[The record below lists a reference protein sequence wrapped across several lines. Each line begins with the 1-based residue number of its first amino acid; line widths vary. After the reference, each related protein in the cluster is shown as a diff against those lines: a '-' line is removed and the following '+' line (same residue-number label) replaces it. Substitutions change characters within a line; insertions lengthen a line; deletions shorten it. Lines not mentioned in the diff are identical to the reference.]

1 MVAAPR
7 LAVLDHG
14 GGVAAVSPDAG
25 EVTKTPNGALPCS
38 APQVAGKRK
47 IAASVGGESNPCC
60 DDLAVGLER
69 HPVRLVLIPEV
80 RCLLSVA
87 AEARVECSIGVVTD
101 ERKVTKM
108 PVATIWLRRGARADC
123 DDLAVAL
130 DRNPARKVSA
140 PEVGRLLSVT
150 GKARVQRSVRVVAG
164 KRELEVGTAG
174 RTGGHDLAVS
184 LKRHPVGEVAV
195 PREKVRRLL
204 SVAGEGRIK
213 GAVGVEAGDREVGV
227 PGEADAD
234 DLVVALDGHPAGLRV
249 APEADGLNAV
259 AGEARVERT
268 ARIEAG
274 DHEAGAA
281 QPDAASASGHDD
293 LAVCLERHG
302 ICLAGAH
309 VGGLLSVVGE
319 GWVERAVWV
328 VASDRKTTTAAAAHG
343 DDLAVRLSHH
353 ALGAVL
359 SAKVGGLLAIV
370 GEGGVEGAVGVV
382 AGERKAAAG
391 GACGND
397 LAVVLDRHSVGPVG
411 APEIGRLFAVA
422 GERQVEVP
430 RGGYGHRGQDKA
442 DYQGGDDATLQRL
455 PSPGQMRKKASM
467 HGNRR
472 GATRRR
478 PSASAGPLGRVD
490 KVRRSAQVQ
499 GQASHAAWRESRS
512 DKGLTQTQ
520 EQRRSA
526 SRVKARAMAGG
537 LW

>member
-130 DRNPARKVSA
+130 DRNPTRRGSI
-140 PEVGRLLSVT
+140 PEVGRLLAVA
-150 GKARVQRSVRVVAG
+150 GKARVQRSVGVVAG
-164 KRELEVGTAG
+164 KRPLDVDTAG
-174 RTGGHDLAVS
+174 RTGGDDLAVS

-319 GWVERAVWV
+319 GWVERAVC
-328 VASDRKTTTAAAAHG
+328 
-343 DDLAVRLSHH
+343 
-353 ALGAVL
+353 
-359 SAKVGGLLAIV
+359 
-370 GEGGVEGAVGVV
+370 VV
-382 AGERKAAAG
+382 AGDRKAAAG

-397 LAVVLDRHSVGPVG
+397 LAVALDRHSVGPVG
-411 APEIGRLFAVA
+411 VRKPRDGGEIGRLFAVA
-422 GERQVEVP
+422 GERQVEAP